1 MYSDLDKCSVLK
13 CDARTR
19 LDIVGERESRNE
31 AWYSEQKLIPAR
43 PAVVMNVFRVHQVL
57 AITLL
62 SVLILIILTEHDC
75 CG

>member
-43 PAVVMNVFRVHQVL
+43 PAVVMNVFR
-57 AITLL
+57 
-62 SVLILIILTEHDC
+62 D
-75 CG
+75 